1 MGQFGGREGWT
12 DGRTNGWTLFFWTLP
27 AKAGGP
33 KIEDLPEN
41 FMKRRIDEFGLT

>member
-1 MGQFGGREGWT
+1 MDRRKDE
-12 DGRTNGWTLFFWTLP
+12 RMNGFFWTLP